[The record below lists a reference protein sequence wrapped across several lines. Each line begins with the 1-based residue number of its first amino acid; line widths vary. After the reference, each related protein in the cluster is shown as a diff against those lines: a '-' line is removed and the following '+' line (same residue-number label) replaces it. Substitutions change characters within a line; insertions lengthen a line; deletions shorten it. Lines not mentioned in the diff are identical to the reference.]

1 MTGIQLNLCWS
12 QARVGILAITTDLVI
27 TTLGLIEWTSFTNHM
42 KYYFQLYGFFKKIKK
57 GKRLVLPCVAMALK
71 NKFFNGACEC
81 LKAE

>member
-1 MTGIQLNLCWS
+1 
-12 QARVGILAITTDLVI
+12 
-27 TTLGLIEWTSFTNHM
+27 M

-71 NKFFNGACEC
+71 NKFFNGAREC